1 MHAQLARTRTRVQ
14 VIGDGVEH
22 VRVEVRMNCIVRGRV
37 VLGGD
42 EDGIALSDTDVDL
55 VDGVRFRLDAVSL
68 DDAHLVVIDPEVEAR
83 ERARVDDPETVRLAR
98 LERDRSVLVEACRRR
113 CATGLRTLLRR
124 EVLAILRKIHKWSLC
139 IPVVSI
145 TQPKH

>member
-42 EDGIALSDTDVDL
+42 EDGIELSDTDVDL

-68 DDAHLVVIDPEVEAR
+68 DDAHLVAVNPEE
-83 ERARVDDPETVRLAR
+83 ECSKGTSVDHAKTVGLSRLQ
-98 LERDRSVLVEACRRR
+98 
-113 CATGLRTLLRR
+113 G
-124 EVLAILRKIHKWSLC
+124 
-139 IPVVSI
+139 
-145 TQPKH
+145 

>member
-68 DDAHLVVIDPEVEAR
+68 DDAHLVAIDPEVE
-83 ERARVDDPETVRLAR
+83 
-98 LERDRSVLVEACRRR
+98 
-113 CATGLRTLLRR
+113 RR
-124 EVLAILRKIHKWSLC
+124 ESSGVYN
-139 IPVVSI
+139 
-145 TQPKH
+145 TQTICFSGLYAT